1 MEVTVSGKHIEVTEP
16 IREYAEEKANRA
28 ARYFNG
34 VTSMDVILDKT
45 DSHTFDCELIAH
57 INGHDNFVATGKHAD
72 LYACIDETSSK
83 IERQIHDHK
92 EKIKNHKHG

>member
-1 MEVTVSGKHIEVTEP
+1 MDVTVSGKHLEVTDP
-16 IREYAEEKANRA
+16 IRNYASEKAVRA

-34 VTSMDVILDKT
+34 VTSMDVIIDKT
-45 DSHTFDCELIAH
+45 DNHLFSCELIAH
-57 INGHDNFVATGKHAD
+57 INGHDNFVATGKHDD

-92 EKIKNHKHG
+92 EKIKNHKHH